1 MTATVR
7 FTEEM
12 LGHVTFG
19 EADFDRGAE
28 REHGAE
34 DRHFAL
40 VTDHDPDV
48 AGLVENGDQ
57 PIAVGFGGGA
67 CCQSMGNYSA
77 AF

>member
-28 REHGAE
+28 PARDLAVLRAIGTRLTPDILPMGA
-34 DRHFAL
+34 A
-40 VTDHDPDV
+40 
-48 AGLVENGDQ
+48 AGLGSPTSLDVIGTQ
-57 PIAVGFGGGA
+57 RGGR
-67 CCQSMGNYSA
+67 
-77 AF
+77 